1 MNQKLLYFLIANS
14 WVMHIRVLLMRLCNS
29 CQWTCVH
36 VCSSMGAR
44 VLKKGLFF
52 LMQCVVASTGNYN
65 CKLKA
70 LSIHAILLFL
80 VCSFKLTKN
89 ILLLYC
95 GRYFNIDLL
104 IFKLKYIE
112 GKKFESHYL
121 ICFRLLQIYDYSLK
135 ARFEDNK
142 CSLFM

>member
-1 MNQKLLYFLIANS
+1 MLYFLIANS

-36 VCSSMGAR
+36 VFSSIE
-44 VLKKGLFF
+44 VYFF
-52 LMQCVVASTGNYN
+52 LMQCVVARTSLTTENWKHCPSTQSFY
-65 CKLKA
+65 
-70 LSIHAILLFL
+70 LL
-80 VCSFKLTKN
+80 CSFKLTKN
-89 ILLLYC
+89 ILPLYC

-112 GKKFESHYL
+112 GKQFKSHYL
-121 ICFRLLQIYDYSLK
+121 ICFRLLETYDYSPK